1 MIRGVLEAGMQNVPL
16 GVEQQERLLLL
27 QWNAAI
33 SAPCIKRNQQ
43 SIVPRAADPRGLPES
58 FANDGL

>member
-1 MIRGVLEAGMQNVPL
+1 MQNVPL

-43 SIVPRAADPRGLPES
+43 SIVPRAADPRGLPEP